1 MGKIYIG
8 TSGWSYDSWEGTL
21 YPEKLKPKD
30 RLPEY
35 CKTFKTSEINNTFY
49 SLPTK
54 SAVKNWYEE
63 TPTDFIFAV
72 KASRFITHNK
82 KLKDPKS
89 SFRKFFTAVDK
100 LEDKLGPILFQLP
113 PRFKYNGERL
123 KEFLKAL
130 PKGHR
135 YTFEF
140 RDQTWLNDE
149 CYETLE
155 QHKASLCVYDIRQF
169 QSPEVATADFM
180 YLRLHGP
187 EAQAYGGSYN
197 LRTLRKYADKI
208 KKWKKH
214 GDVYVYFDN
223 DQKARAPHDA
233 KRLIDLLKP

>member
-21 YPEKLKPKD
+21 YPEGLKPKD

-82 KLKDPKS
+82 KLKDSKS

-100 LEDKLGPILFQLP
+100 LEDKLGPILFQPP

-155 QHKASLCVYDIRQF
+155 QHKQACAYMISVSSNRRRL
-169 QSPEVATADFM
+169 P
-180 YLRLHGP
+180 LRISCICACMG
-187 EAQAYGGSYN
+187 
-197 LRTLRKYADKI
+197 RRRKPMGVPTISARCANMPI
-208 KKWKKH
+208 KSKSGKSMAMSMSISTTTRRR
-214 GDVYVYFDN
+214 
-223 DQKARAPHDA
+223 ARRMMQNA
-233 KRLIDLLKP
+233 